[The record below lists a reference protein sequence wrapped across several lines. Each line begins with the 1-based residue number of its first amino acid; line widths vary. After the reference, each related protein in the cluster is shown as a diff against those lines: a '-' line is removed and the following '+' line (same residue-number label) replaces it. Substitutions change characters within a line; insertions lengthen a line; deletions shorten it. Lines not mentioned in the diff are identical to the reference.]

1 MSEYRD
7 FVGVGEEILP
17 DAYDNRR
24 AYVDTTIKGQVYMAT
39 HKGEEYLPFMNRSFI
54 SFSFGGKNIE
64 DFNLIAT
71 TENNRISRNGS
82 SEFEDLVDQYN
93 ILDGQFYWG
102 THFKPNK
109 ITFKLATDG
118 MTQQDLDSFLY
129 WFAGGKTRE
138 LILAEH
144 PNRAIL
150 ARIGSPPALTL
161 LPFEKPTT
169 VLVGGLTYNT
179 STTLYKGEITLDF
192 VMDSPFWYSKIN
204 IFGQCDEEGVY
215 HDTWV
220 DANGQIINIY
230 DVYKNIDVMKI
241 VLEDNIPTSTMIANS
256 MLLGNNVFANID
268 DTSGGH
274 IAKYTTYVQ
283 IDKIT
288 YADGDLNN
296 VSGIQAQ
303 IGYLLLGI
311 PDELHLY
318 LLDDQ
323 LNDIPSEDKTV
334 LIEALVAN
342 GLSVT
347 IESTVTQLQEAITT
361 LFNTKQIETLTRSVD
376 DDDPNAL
383 IYNPE
388 THVGAH
394 IAGPHMDKDTGVESL
409 PQDSST
415 NFYYSGTT
423 YALPTISFA
432 IQPTVNGLG
441 YINVPANSYAPNRFN
456 NTYDYIKIT
465 SLTEQEFRFTT
476 PNLFTSYN
484 EAVKIL
490 REVSD
495 KVGESWEIIR
505 TLIRDNVKHFAVRAW
520 AMKIIDFYVLK
531 NDSKIIGNQNVFA
544 LMSQFLYD
552 TNGEIPKV
560 NFEFNSSTG
569 ESIGT
574 FQYRTMT
581 DTEFNFDSNLTDVQ
595 QFLSATNS
603 FDSVQEDV
611 GDMVKSKY
619 LIIKDRNHP
628 DETGH
633 IIAWSPTNDF
643 TKTYS
648 HKLEHSIRNGIYNL
662 FIKYKNMYL

>member
-7 FVGVGEEILP
+7 FVGVGVETLP

-192 VMDSPFWYSKIN
+192 IMDSPFWYSKIN
-204 IFGQCDEEGVY
+204 IFGQCDEDGVY

-220 DANGQIINIY
+220 DANGQTINIY
-230 DVYKNIDVMKI
+230 DAYKNIDVMKI
-241 VLEDNIPTSTMIANS
+241 VLEDNIPTSIMIANS

-268 DTSGGH
+268 DASGGH
-274 IAKYTTYVQ
+274 IAKYTTYTAIYKLVYGEEPNTTYELEVQ
-283 IDKIT
+283 
-288 YADGDLNN
+288 
-296 VSGIQAQ
+296 V
-303 IGYLLLGI
+303 GYVFLGV
-311 PDELHLY
+311 PDELHIYILN
-318 LLDDQ
+318 DQ
-323 LNDIPSEDKTV
+323 LNDLEPEDKSR
-334 LIEALVAN
+334 LIDTLTSYNVN
-342 GLSVT
+342 VT
-347 IESTVTQLQEAITT
+347 LDSTVEQLHEAILNLLTS
-361 LFNTKQIETLTRSVD
+361 LNTYTLTNTVN

-388 THVGAH
+388 THVGAR
-394 IAGPHMDKDTGVESL
+394 IAGPHMGEDTGVESL
-409 PQDSST
+409 SQDSST

-441 YINVPANSYAPNRFN
+441 YINVPANSYAPNHLN

-552 TNGEIPKV
+552 ANGEIPKV

-633 IIAWSPTNDF
+633 IVAWSPTNDF